1 MARTALVT
9 GSASGIGAATVER
22 LRRDGCQVLTLDRRG
37 DGTDVVADLA
47 TPEGRAAAVAGAR
60 EACGGRLDVL
70 VCCAGVGTAPP
81 PVMAAINYLGTF
93 ELADGLF
100 DVLTAG
106 ESPAAVVISS
116 STIGYRSVA
125 RHHEVMD
132 RLEAAEDDPVGALA
146 EAGDGLTTYINSK
159 IGVAYAARRRA
170 GPWGRAGVRLNVV
183 VPGMTDTPLLAKAGP
198 NPDVA
203 AAGRPIEPVPLGRI
217 GRPDELAAV
226 ISFLAS
232 PDASYVHGAVVYVD
246 GGQAAAID
254 HRRI

>member
-1 MARTALVT
+1 MARTALVS

-37 DGTDVVADLA
+37 DDTDVVADLA
-47 TPEGRAAAVAGAR
+47 TAEGRAAAVAGAR
-60 EACGGRLDVL
+60 SACGGRLDVV

-93 ELADGLF
+93 ELLDGLF
-100 DVLTAG
+100 DLLVAG
-106 ESPAAVVISS
+106 EAAAAVVISS
-116 STIGYRSVA
+116 STIGYRSVE
-125 RHHEVMD
+125 RHHEVID
-132 RLEAAEDDPVGALA
+132 RIEASPDDPLGAITE
-146 EAGDGLTTYINSK
+146 EADGLETYINSK
-159 IGVAYAARRRA
+159 IGVAHGARLRA

-183 VPGMTDTPLLAKAGP
+183 VPGMTDTPLLAKVGP
-198 NPDVA
+198 DADQIA
-203 AAGRPIEPVPLGRI
+203 ARRPVEPVPLGRI
-217 GRPDELAAV
+217 GRPDELAAA

-232 PDASYVHGAVVYVD
+232 PDASYVHGAVLYVD